1 MCTHLCTLDID
12 VHLGENNAFVVPLGE
27 RGVLGLERYT
37 LSAPV
42 DFQFFNFFFSE
53 KKMASEAYLDLS
65 ATHFLHLLIIV
76 KNKIEKSKTKRG
88 NVCSAQIHHT
98 FPLFFQNVFKK
109 GEQKGGKYD
118 GFERSNLSATHFLHL
133 SIIVKKKHS

>member
-42 DFQFFNFFFSE
+42 DFQFFNFLFSE
-53 KKMASEAYLDLS
+53 KKNGERGVLGLERYTLS
-65 ATHFLHLLIIV
+65 APV
-76 KNKIEKSKTKRG
+76 NNSEK
-88 NVCSAQIHHT
+88 
-98 FPLFFQNVFKK
+98 QN
-109 GEQKGGKYD
+109 
-118 GFERSNLSATHFLHL
+118 
-133 SIIVKKKHS
+133 